1 MRKGNTGRLLFC
13 FLFLLLI
20 CAGCKND
27 KEKELGE
34 IENKGGSAE
43 LRTQY
48 SKDDIVKK
56 YTIEVYTEQRIR
68 EEKYFD
74 EEGNRNGYA
83 VFEYDDKKL
92 LIKCSVYDEKGKMT
106 YSSEYKYEYD
116 ENGNVVTEYSN
127 NGDIEHINRYKYD
140 DQNRK
145 IYKAEDVAKGIHQ
158 EVFYTTSYLYDEE
171 GRLSR
176 EEIFATGKPY
186 AYIDYEYDDLML
198 VKEDKYRVG
207 DNNDSY
213 WEGHEYEYDEKGRV
227 VKCIDYDKLHN
238 CTGYTIYEYR

>member
-1 MRKGNTGRLLFC
+1 MRKGNIGRFLLCCLFILLF
-13 FLFLLLI
+13 

-27 KEKELGE
+27 KEVELRK
-34 IENKGGSAE
+34 IENKGDSAE

-48 SKDDIVKK
+48 SKDDIVEK
-56 YTIEVYTEQRIR
+56 YTIEVYTEEGIR

-83 VFEYDDKKL
+83 VFEYDDKNL

-116 ENGNVVTEYSN
+116 ENGNVMAEYSN
-127 NGDIEHINRYKYD
+127 AGDIERINRYKYD
-140 DQNRK
+140 DKNRK
-145 IYKAEDVAKGIHQ
+145 IYKAEAVGEGIYQ
-158 EVFYTTSYLYDEE
+158 EVFYTTSYFYDEE
-171 GRLSR
+171 GRLCR
-176 EEIFATGKPY
+176 EEIFATGSPY
-186 AYIDYEYDDLML
+186 AYIVYEYDGLML

-207 DNNDSY
+207 DNKDSY
-213 WEGHEYEYDEKGRV
+213 WEGHEYEYDEKGRA

-238 CTGYTIYEYR
+238 STGYIIYEYR